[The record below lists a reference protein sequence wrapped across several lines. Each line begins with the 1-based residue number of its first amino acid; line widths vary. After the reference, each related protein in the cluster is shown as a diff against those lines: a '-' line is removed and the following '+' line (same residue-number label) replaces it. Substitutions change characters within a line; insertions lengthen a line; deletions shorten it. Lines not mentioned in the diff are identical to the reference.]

1 VGTQVSKNR
10 KRRSLGRDCKSRLGT
25 EKHINTGPISRKTKK
40 ELTVGFH
47 GKSTDATCE
56 VVDEF
61 VRFLEAAFSMHC
73 AEGKITKNGR
83 TPTKV
88 HHGDPTVL
96 GEASNVQ
103 PALKHSC
110 PQKNEPEI
118 PSLRAMRMRSRRSE
132 KRTDFAQ
139 VGHSNLDGGFP
150 LMQFEL
156 WHLIAVSTMLVD
168 VRMKGKE

>member
-1 VGTQVSKNR
+1 M
-10 KRRSLGRDCKSRLGT
+10 GRDCKSRLGT
-25 EKHINTGPISRKTKK
+25 EKHINTGPISRKTEK
-40 ELTVGFH
+40 ELTIGFH

-56 VVDEF
+56 VVDKF
-61 VRFLEAAFSMHC
+61 VRFLEATFSMHC
-73 AEGKITKNGR
+73 AEGETTKKGR

-88 HHGDPTVL
+88 HHGNPTNL

-118 PSLRAMRMRSRRSE
+118 PSLHAMRMRSRRSE

-139 VGHSNLDGGFP
+139 VGHSNFDGGFP

-156 WHLIAVSTMLVD
+156 WHLTAVSTMLVN
-168 VRMKGKE
+168 VRMKGKD